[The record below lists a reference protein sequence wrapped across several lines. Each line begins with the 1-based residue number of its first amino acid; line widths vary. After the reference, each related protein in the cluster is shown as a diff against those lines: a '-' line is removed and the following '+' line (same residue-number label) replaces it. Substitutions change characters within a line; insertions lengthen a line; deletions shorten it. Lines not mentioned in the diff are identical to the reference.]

1 MFNILYHIDYVI
13 SSEKYKALIMISI
26 FTGTFNFIMLLL
38 YLKYIVNSLM
48 NDEQLL
54 FNGYFQALL
63 SIENP
68 NGLECLRAR
77 VKNFSIISFQNLNIT
92 LCLAWRRRF
101 LLHIGIHS
109 SSSNKSLAKIVYL
122 MIMSTFHG

>member
-1 MFNILYHIDYVI
+1 MITSKNYTT
-13 SSEKYKALIMISI
+13 LIRLSI
-26 FTGTFNFIMLLL
+26 FTVTFNFIRLFL
-38 YLKYIVNSLM
+38 YLRYNVNSLM

-77 VKNFSIISFQNLNIT
+77 VKNFSIIYFQNLNIT

-109 SSSNKSLAKIVYL
+109 SSSNKSLAKIVSL
-122 MIMSTFHG
+122 LIMSTFHG